1 MCGPSKN
8 MRGKGRDEIGK
19 EVDDNEWTDKQEMN
33 SQTGDEKKKER
44 WKGQTRQKREARNRK

>member
-44 WKGQTRQKREARNRK
+44 